1 MSVHPSV
8 VCEHSHAHSKTFFF
22 FHKYYCFY
30 VKNILNIKL
39 LTAFR
44 SQVRSRET
52 GHVHGATSALVSKR
66 ERKKPNEPPNFLA
79 AGNPSEGASGGAARP
94 QPAPPTPLPD
104 PRRVPGPPGGDAAA
118 TSGPTACGPRAG
130 GEEQRQR
137 RRPLCP
143 SRPPVPPR
151 PLLTGAG
158 DKQQQQQQRYRLQ
171 RAGSTGEEPHGRGEA
186 AGLGA
191 HARRCCPGRR
201 GGAGR
206 GRVLH
211 GGGRCRSRLRAQP

>member
-22 FHKYYCFY
+22 PKYYCFY

-39 LTAFR
+39 LTPLR

-79 AGNPSEGASGGAARP
+79 AGNQSEGASGGAARA
-94 QPAPPTPLPD
+94 QPAPPTPLPA
-104 PRRVPGPPGGDAAA
+104 PRQLPGPPGGDAAA
-118 TSGPTACGPRAG
+118 ASRPTACGPRAG
-130 GEEQRQR
+130 GEKQRQR

-143 SRPPVPPR
+143 SRPPVPSR

-158 DKQQQQQQRYRLQ
+158 DQQQ
-171 RAGSTGEEPHGRGEA
+171 
-186 AGLGA
+186 
-191 HARRCCPGRR
+191 
-201 GGAGR
+201 
-206 GRVLH
+206 
-211 GGGRCRSRLRAQP
+211 